1 MKKEFTQREKILL
14 LVLTALVIGLGYY
27 KFVLQPINNRI
38 SEYRNMESEISLEY
52 EQNLIKAGQMDTMQK
67 EIQKEQAKGIR
78 RTVALYD
85 NSVNL
90 MPELYRIMKS
100 SIDYSLDFGELVFES
115 DFVKRP
121 VEITFDT
128 STYRQARAIIDR
140 LYNSQYAMQ
149 VDGLTVTAE
158 EATDKQVVTTY
169 ISIIYFE
176 ANR

>member
-14 LVLTALVIGLGYY
+14 LVLTVLVIGLGYY

-67 EIQKEQAKGIR
+67 EIQKDQAKGIR

-90 MPELYRIMKS
+90 MPELYRIMKN

-149 VDGLTVTAE
+149 VDGLTVTAK

>member
-14 LVLTALVIGLGYY
+14 LALTVLVIGLGYY

-149 VDGLTVTAE
+149 IDGLTVTAR
-158 EATDKQVVTTY
+158 EAADKQVVTTY